1 MAFLRSGDV
10 PRLHALHRAGSRTLA
25 GECGEE
31 RRAEEGRG
39 APEPPGSH
47 ASRVQLRPTVV
58 PSSSIPQRRA
68 SGTRLVPSS
77 GTVTWG
83 VCRVALHLDDILI
96 LT

>member
-1 MAFLRSGDV
+1 MS
-10 PRLHALHRAGSRTLA
+10 PGSMPSTELGLEPQQGNA
-25 GECGEE
+25 V